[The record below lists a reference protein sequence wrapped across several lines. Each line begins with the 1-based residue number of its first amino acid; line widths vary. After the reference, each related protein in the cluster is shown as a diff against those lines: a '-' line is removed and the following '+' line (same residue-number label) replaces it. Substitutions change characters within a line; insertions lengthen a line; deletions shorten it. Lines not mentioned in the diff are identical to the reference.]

1 MSGSEENTVQNETDA
16 PNVRRRR
23 LSDESRQDG
32 AGGGR
37 DESNR
42 KRRRRILSCDTCR
55 RQKCR
60 CELDEESEQCSR
72 CRSLRITC
80 TWNDSGDTHSVS
92 SREAP
97 TSKPDADASAKK
109 TQLDRIKSLEASI
122 ADLKATVQMLAPS
135 IRPDLKRTLAVGR
148 QERLI
153 AIDKNV
159 TSNSVI
165 DDNDGT
171 GSVVSGGTGGTVGRS
186 SANEDVEPAD
196 RHVYSSPAE
205 VVRKVGSQLSG
216 GFRRTF
222 DVQADL
228 VSLGILSEKTARDL
242 VLEFVRRRKNT
253 LLLNS
258 EIDLAPRN
266 RDLRHASPFLHD
278 ACCLH
283 AMRFSEHSSSVLHR
297 RVFEHVRLQLG
308 QLMIASPLPLE
319 ELMGVLIMSLW
330 ACSPSSPEYVDS
342 WLLSGHCAQQA
353 MLSINFSEILMR
365 TKARTSTE
373 DDQRVVR
380 LWANTCLVNLHW
392 AATTGRPATVP
403 SAYLAQCKLLLN
415 FEEVTMRDAMMYAE
429 ITLYLI
435 LQDKFSQRSY
445 LGADGEC
452 EELATWKLRWNYL
465 FELPAASTLRI
476 SHSIAWLILARRSL
490 EHDQAS
496 SDDDSLSSSPRLQP
510 ADAVRQEPP
519 AHQNPELHDL
529 AHARVCGFATEVV
542 RAFVEMPSTRAEELP
557 EFHRLCVAY
566 AMLIISKYEQK
577 PPYGGVDSG
586 NNGGSHEVL
595 QLLKA
600 AQKQNS
606 VWSASSPSAIQFGL
620 ERALKK
626 VTARVEGT
634 GGPNVASVAAA
645 AATPTTAIVTD
656 NRAPHRIAMASP
668 SSLREQQVAAGGTP
682 AAWGQHH
689 QDARGQQQQPPPHPQ
704 QDHPSSFSGTTMVPE
719 FDGSFSLEMIDNF
732 FNGGHLSLGDPSLF

>member
-1 MSGSEENTVQNETDA
+1 
-16 PNVRRRR
+16 
-23 LSDESRQDG
+23 
-32 AGGGR
+32 
-37 DESNR
+37 
-42 KRRRRILSCDTCR
+42 
-55 RQKCR
+55 
-60 CELDEESEQCSR
+60 
-72 CRSLRITC
+72 
-80 TWNDSGDTHSVS
+80 
-92 SREAP
+92 
-97 TSKPDADASAKK
+97 
-109 TQLDRIKSLEASI
+109 
-122 ADLKATVQMLAPS
+122 
-135 IRPDLKRTLAVGR
+135 
-148 QERLI
+148 
-153 AIDKNV
+153 
-159 TSNSVI
+159 
-165 DDNDGT
+165 
-171 GSVVSGGTGGTVGRS
+171 
-186 SANEDVEPAD
+186 
-196 RHVYSSPAE
+196 
-205 VVRKVGSQLSG
+205 
-216 GFRRTF
+216 
-222 DVQADL
+222 
-228 VSLGILSEKTARDL
+228 
-242 VLEFVRRRKNT
+242 
-253 LLLNS
+253 
-258 EIDLAPRN
+258 
-266 RDLRHASPFLHD
+266 
-278 ACCLH
+278 
-283 AMRFSEHSSSVLHR
+283 
-297 RVFEHVRLQLG
+297 
-308 QLMIASPLPLE
+308 
-319 ELMGVLIMSLW
+319 MSLW

-452 EELATWKLRWNYL
+452 EELAAWKLRWNYL

-577 PPYGGVDSG
+577 PPYVGVDSG

>member
-1 MSGSEENTVQNETDA
+1 
-16 PNVRRRR
+16 
-23 LSDESRQDG
+23 
-32 AGGGR
+32 
-37 DESNR
+37 
-42 KRRRRILSCDTCR
+42 
-55 RQKCR
+55 
-60 CELDEESEQCSR
+60 
-72 CRSLRITC
+72 
-80 TWNDSGDTHSVS
+80 
-92 SREAP
+92 
-97 TSKPDADASAKK
+97 
-109 TQLDRIKSLEASI
+109 
-122 ADLKATVQMLAPS
+122 
-135 IRPDLKRTLAVGR
+135 
-148 QERLI
+148 
-153 AIDKNV
+153 
-159 TSNSVI
+159 
-165 DDNDGT
+165 
-171 GSVVSGGTGGTVGRS
+171 
-186 SANEDVEPAD
+186 
-196 RHVYSSPAE
+196 
-205 VVRKVGSQLSG
+205 
-216 GFRRTF
+216 
-222 DVQADL
+222 
-228 VSLGILSEKTARDL
+228 
-242 VLEFVRRRKNT
+242 
-253 LLLNS
+253 
-258 EIDLAPRN
+258 
-266 RDLRHASPFLHD
+266 
-278 ACCLH
+278 
-283 AMRFSEHSSSVLHR
+283 
-297 RVFEHVRLQLG
+297 
-308 QLMIASPLPLE
+308 
-319 ELMGVLIMSLW
+319 MSLW

-452 EELATWKLRWNYL
+452 EELAAWKLRWNYL

-519 AHQNPELHDL
+519 SHQNPELHDL

-577 PPYGGVDSG
+577 PPYSGVDGG

-634 GGPNVASVAAA
+634 SGPNVANVAAAAA

-689 QDARGQQQQPPPHPQ
+689 QDARGQQQQQPPSHPQ
-704 QDHPSSFSGTTMVPE
+704 QDHPSSFTGTTMVPE

>member
-1 MSGSEENTVQNETDA
+1 
-16 PNVRRRR
+16 
-23 LSDESRQDG
+23 
-32 AGGGR
+32 
-37 DESNR
+37 
-42 KRRRRILSCDTCR
+42 
-55 RQKCR
+55 
-60 CELDEESEQCSR
+60 
-72 CRSLRITC
+72 
-80 TWNDSGDTHSVS
+80 
-92 SREAP
+92 
-97 TSKPDADASAKK
+97 
-109 TQLDRIKSLEASI
+109 
-122 ADLKATVQMLAPS
+122 MLAPS

-319 ELMGVLIMSLW
+319 ELMGILIMSLW
-330 ACSPSSPEYVDS
+330 ACSPSSPD
-342 WLLSGHCAQQA
+342 
-353 MLSINFSEILMR
+353 
-365 TKARTSTE
+365 
-373 DDQRVVR
+373 
-380 LWANTCLVNLHW
+380 W

-452 EELATWKLRWNYL
+452 EELAAWKLRWNYL